1 MKSYRSLLLLFAAFG
16 SIILLLINSIPGAS
30 ADNSNNGINI
40 DVGAIIDFNS
50 QVGKQQKEAMEI
62 ASQSFNNYSN
72 SLNISLHFRDSLRNP
87 LQAVSAAEQLIN
99 ETKVKA
105 IIGMETWEEAA
116 FVAELGDKDQVPVIS
131 FSSPSISSPPSS
143 IPFRWPF
150 LIQMAKNQ
158 TANIN
163 CIADIVHGYGW
174 QKVIAIYEDDSY
186 STDSSGMLA
195 LLSEALLKTNSLIER
210 RLVLPPFSS
219 LSDPK
224 GFVLDEL
231 IKLLLSAKS
240 RVFIVLKA
248 SLPMVTHLFR
258 EAKKL
263 GFLGK
268 NSVWIVNENIA
279 GMLDSVNET
288 VLFSMEG
295 IIGIKSYYSTTSS
308 DYAQFIEKLQNQSHP
323 SAAFYAL
330 QAYDSITMVAKALQK
345 MNGTN
350 NSRLFLKTMLS
361 SNFTGLTGDI
371 GFKEGH
377 LSQTPLLRVINVV
390 NNKYTELD
398 FWVPNLKF
406 FKSLQDIEKGSDVA
420 RNILNGPVVWPGGL
434 KTLNSNDNVP
444 LGWNIPSEK
453 NPLKVRVPSKPAF
466 ENFVKEESQG
476 KYVGLCIEI
485 FEIIQEQLKDKYSG
499 LPYEYRPFDNVSYDE
514 VLQNFADLEYDA
526 IVGDVTILE
535 ARSKNVSFTQ
545 PYSESGLSLILPAE
559 REGTTFL
566 FVKPFSWQMWLATG
580 AIFFYTTLAIWFL
593 EHPLN
598 PSFKGSWKN
607 QLSNTSWFAFSS
619 LFFAH
624 GGKLYSN
631 SARVVVAVWLFL
643 VFVLTSSYTASLSSM
658 LTVQR
663 MNTGRGIDWL
673 KENKLTVGC
682 DNSSQFVRNYLLN
695 VYDIPEEQILSLDG
709 EPDFVAKFKSKQ
721 ISALFLESPYE
732 KVFLN
737 KYCNQYTTTPAG
749 YKFGGLG
756 FVFQRDSPL
765 VKDFSE
771 GILRLAENGTLKLL
785 EEKWLTPSN
794 NCSSDSTSSSSE
806 TESLSFAD
814 FWILYVISGLTSTIF
829 LIIALFRTYL
839 HQQKECEDNN
849 NIEASD
855 DNNNGVWNKSLGRLT
870 SGLYNN
876 IGSFNFNG
884 IERAATFGG
893 TETIRHWN
901 SSMWES
907 LRTSDDHVH
916 PRRTQSVGLE
926 ML

>member
-1 MKSYRSLLLLFAAFG
+1 MNSDRSLLLLFAAFG
-16 SIILLLINSIPGAS
+16 SIILLLINCFPGAS

-62 ASQSFNNYSN
+62 AAQSFNNYSN
-72 SLNISLHFRDSLRNP
+72 NLNISLHFRNSLRNP
-87 LQAVSAAEQLIN
+87 LQAASAAEQLIN

-105 IIGMETWEEAA
+105 IIGMETWEEAV
-116 FVAELGDKDQVPVIS
+116 FVAELGDKAQVPVIS

-150 LIQMAKNQ
+150 LVQMAKNQ

-163 CIADIVHGYGW
+163 CIADIVHAYGW

-186 STDSSGMLA
+186 STDSSGRLA
-195 LLSEALLKTNSLIER
+195 LLSEALLKTNSQIER

-231 IKLLLSAKS
+231 IEILLSAKS

-268 NSVWIVNENIA
+268 NSVWIVNEDIA
-279 GMLDSVNET
+279 DLLDSANES
-288 VLFSMEG
+288 VLSSMEG

-308 DYAQFIEKLQNQSHP
+308 DYTKFIEKLQNQSHP

-330 QAYDSITMVAKALQK
+330 QAYDSITMVGKALQK

-350 NSRLFLKTMLS
+350 NSRLFFKKMLS

-371 GFKEGH
+371 RFKEGH
-377 LSQTPLLRVINVV
+377 LSQTPILRVINVV

-434 KTLNSNDNVP
+434 TTLNNNDNVP

-453 NPLKVRVPSKPAF
+453 NPLKVRIPLKPAF

-485 FEIIQEQLKDKYSG
+485 FEIIQELLKDKYSG

-514 VLQNFADLEYDA
+514 VLQNFADLEDDA

-566 FVKPFSWQMWLATG
+566 FAKPFSWQMWLATG

-624 GGKLYSN
+624 GGKVYSN

-663 MNTGRGIDWL
+663 MNTGRGVEWL

-682 DNSSQFVRNYLLN
+682 DNSSQFVRNYLLD
-695 VYDIPEEQILSLDG
+695 VYDFPEEQILSLDG
-709 EPDFVAKFKSKQ
+709 EPDFVANFKSKR

-737 KYCNQYTTTPAG
+737 KYCNQYTATAAG
-749 YKFGGLG
+749 
-756 FVFQRDSPL
+756 
-765 VKDFSE
+765 
-771 GILRLAENGTLKLL
+771 LL
-785 EEKWLTPSN
+785 EFKLSSPSR
-794 NCSSDSTSSSSE
+794 S
-806 TESLSFAD
+806 
-814 FWILYVISGLTSTIF
+814 YVEI
-829 LIIALFRTYL
+829 
-839 HQQKECEDNN
+839 
-849 NIEASD
+849 
-855 DNNNGVWNKSLGRLT
+855 
-870 SGLYNN
+870 
-876 IGSFNFNG
+876 
-884 IERAATFGG
+884 
-893 TETIRHWN
+893 
-901 SSMWES
+901 
-907 LRTSDDHVH
+907 
-916 PRRTQSVGLE
+916 
-926 ML
+926 